1 MTPAISVTGLTRRYP
16 DHVALDDVHLTI
28 GTETITG
35 LLGRNDAKD
44 DLAAHPGGPGVPV
57 VRLGARLRLAA
68 IRTGTHAW
76 RPRC

>member
-35 LLGRNDAKD
+35 GDTPSPISMPCLRPNRSPSAPAGR
-44 DLAAHPGGPGVPV
+44 
-57 VRLGARLRLAA
+57 RS
-68 IRTGTHAW
+68 
-76 RPRC
+76 C